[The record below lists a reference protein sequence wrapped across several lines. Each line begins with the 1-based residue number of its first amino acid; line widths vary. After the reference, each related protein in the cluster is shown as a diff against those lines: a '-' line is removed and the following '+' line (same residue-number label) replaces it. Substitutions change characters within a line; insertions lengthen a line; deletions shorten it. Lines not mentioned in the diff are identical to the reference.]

1 MIGYDDKPLLERVL
15 QITQSM
21 SDLSVLLERS
31 FELQKALKAEIELIN
46 RRLNRLEQK
55 SSISYL
61 KPLDPN
67 EGAF

>member
-1 MIGYDDKPLLERVL
+1 MFGYDDKPLLERVL
-15 QITQSM
+15 Q
-21 SDLSVLLERS
+21 LSKSLSEFAILIERS
-31 FELQKALKAEIELIN
+31 LESQRALKAEIELLN
-46 RRLNRLEQK
+46 RRINRLEQK